1 MILLSQL
8 FRHGNADSEIVSHTQ
23 VNGKHSR
30 LTAPGYG
37 GYGQGGEKIAKV
49 TDDIKKLFEI
59 VCRLTLEEWDTAKCL
74 INEAFQDEMYIK
86 NKKIRLQDP
95 KHLEARYSEI

>member
-1 MILLSQL
+1 M
-8 FRHGNADSEIVSHTQ
+8 
-23 VNGKHSR
+23 
-30 LTAPGYG
+30 
-37 GYGQGGEKIAKV
+37 AKV

-95 KHLEARYSEI
+95 KDLEARYSEI